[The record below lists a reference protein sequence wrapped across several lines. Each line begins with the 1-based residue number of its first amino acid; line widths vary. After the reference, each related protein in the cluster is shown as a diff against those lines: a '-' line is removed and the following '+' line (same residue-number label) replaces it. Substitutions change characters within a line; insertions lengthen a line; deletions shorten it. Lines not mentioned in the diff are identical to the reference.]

1 MEWGRG
7 LDEIGRRIVVGY
19 RAYFEWFS
27 CWKERKDNISYVA
40 LFTIDLV
47 KVAGIFIALAW
58 LLLITR
64 GMCCAV
70 TSPASCLLLL
80 PVVF

>member
-27 CWKERKDNISYVA
+27 CWKERTDNNTWVA
-40 LFTIDLV
+40 LFTIDSV
-47 KVAGIFIALAW
+47 KVAGIFIA
-58 LLLITR
+58 
-64 GMCCAV
+64 
-70 TSPASCLLLL
+70 PA
-80 PVVF
+80 